1 MEADECFEEEIAT
14 RFIFDSANEIGEVFS
29 FFHFESVFFCIFA
42 ISYKTKTNH
51 LNTMDNR
58 LLDNKLP
65 YLVADMGLAAW
76 GRKEIEVSEHEMPGL
91 MSLRKKYGD
100 TKPLKGAK
108 IMGSLHMTIQTA
120 CLIETLVKLGATV
133 RWCSCNI

>member
-1 MEADECFEEEIAT
+1 
-14 RFIFDSANEIGEVFS
+14 
-29 FFHFESVFFCIFA
+29 
-42 ISYKTKTNH
+42 
-51 LNTMDNR
+51 MDNR

-133 RWCSCNI
+133 RWCVCARRRPSAKALA